1 MIDCVKVQPHLL
13 FLIWPQLEPFFT
25 FWTLPSIFFLLGSG
39 SKTFLDLISFR
50 GYFNI
55 PHIYIMLF
63 LAYYLFA
70 LYLSTNANYNSHYA
84 TYTFLVYKF
93 GNLQAKMLI
102 DLGVGFKD
110 STGKHKVILTILLE
124 IMYSVYRSLTKIQ
137 VNNNHT

>member
-25 FWTLPSIFFLLGSG
+25 FWTLPSNFFGWG
-39 SKTFLDLISFR
+39 QIQKPILDLISYR

-84 TYTFLVYKF
+84 TYTFLGY
-93 GNLQAKMLI
+93 
-102 DLGVGFKD
+102 
-110 STGKHKVILTILLE
+110 
-124 IMYSVYRSLTKIQ
+124 
-137 VNNNHT
+137 